1 MNKLA
6 KNKKL
11 CPICGGVKKAGKTT
25 YTVDPGFGV
34 IVVRDVPAM
43 ICFQCGEEWIDDT
56 TAKSL
61 EKIVNEARKKKT
73 QFEVV
78 TLK

>member
-1 MNKLA
+1 MNKST
-6 KNKKL
+6 KNRNF
-11 CPICGGVKKAGKTT
+11 CPICGGIKKAGKTT

-34 IVVRDVPAM
+34 IVVRDVPAI
-43 ICFQCGEEWIDDT
+43 ICSQCGEEWIADT

-61 EKIVNEARKKKT
+61 EKIVNEARKKKM
-73 QFEVV
+73 QFEVL

>member
-34 IVVRDVPAM
+34 IVVRDVPVM
-43 ICFQCGEEWIDDT
+43 ICSQCSEEWIDDT
-56 TAKSL
+56 RLKILKKSL
-61 EKIVNEARKKKT
+61 MKHAERKHN
-73 QFEVV
+73 
-78 TLK
+78 LKLLH